1 MIVFQILRTGILR
14 RTENQAVNQAH
25 TSSKSAHNI
34 MLLDKNYKIYYNLN
48 STNSIFKTNGGL
60 L

>member
-14 RTENQAVNQAH
+14 RTENQGVNQ
-25 TSSKSAHNI
+25 AHNI

>member
-14 RTENQAVNQAH
+14 RTENEP
-25 TSSKSAHNI
+25 SSKSAHNI

>member
-25 TSSKSAHNI
+25 NNQAHNI